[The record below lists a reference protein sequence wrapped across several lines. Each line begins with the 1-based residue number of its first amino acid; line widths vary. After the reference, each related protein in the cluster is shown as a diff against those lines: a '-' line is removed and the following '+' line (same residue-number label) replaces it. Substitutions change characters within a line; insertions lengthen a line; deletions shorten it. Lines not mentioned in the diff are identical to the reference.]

1 MKSAAKTRLL
11 AATLVTLL
19 ALLTVA
25 GTAVGA
31 PRSPAAKW
39 RPAPIPKGA
48 AGAEHGVGLLV
59 DATAAGLRDDLIR
72 LGLTAHVGSGG
83 SNLSATA
90 RRRIALAR
98 AMLKRPTLLIL
109 DGIAATAS
117 RADEALRAA
126 IREDLPESMIVFAAA
141 SAEAGADAD
150 LIVTIDAA
158 GAVRSERRRSRQPDA
173 PQDSAAIEAKQ
184 EGQSR

>member
-1 MKSAAKTRLL
+1 MEAAIL
-11 AATLVTLL
+11 
-19 ALLTVA
+19 
-25 GTAVGA
+25 
-31 PRSPAAKW
+31 
-39 RPAPIPKGA
+39 
-48 AGAEHGVGLLV
+48 
-59 DATAAGLRDDLIR
+59 AAGLRDDLIR

-109 DGIAATAS
+109 DGIAATTS